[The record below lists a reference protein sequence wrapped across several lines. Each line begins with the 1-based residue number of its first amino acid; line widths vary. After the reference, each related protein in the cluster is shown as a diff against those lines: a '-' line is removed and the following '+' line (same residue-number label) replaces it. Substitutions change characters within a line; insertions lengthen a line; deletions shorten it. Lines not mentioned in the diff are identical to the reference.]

1 MGYEKFAFCASHISC
16 SFSLNGLLE
25 VSLPRHLNPHIL
37 REVKL
42 YCVIQIK
49 YSLINYVV
57 NLYRL
62 KAISIHSCCMLNIGM
77 RVMHVLQSWDLPRYC
92 INIFFYIYT
101 TLSSNNCR
109 FSVTSAEITLITN
122 HLIIA
127 YDEYHLQTPPT
138 SDNWM
143 RGFGAGLRRG
153 SSARVAAGACT
164 FFALYA
170 ASHWWA

>member
-1 MGYEKFAFCASHISC
+1 MLSM
-16 SFSLNGLLE
+16 
-25 VSLPRHLNPHIL
+25 
-37 REVKL
+37 
-42 YCVIQIK
+42 
-49 YSLINYVV
+49 YSIINSVV

-62 KAISIHSCCMLNIGM
+62 KANSIHSCCMLNIGM

-92 INIFFYIYT
+92 INIFCYIYT

-109 FSVTSAEITLITN
+109 FSATSAEITLITN

-138 SDNWM
+138 SDNCM

-153 SSARVAAGACT
+153 SAAGVAAGACT

-170 ASHWWA
+170 ASHWWV